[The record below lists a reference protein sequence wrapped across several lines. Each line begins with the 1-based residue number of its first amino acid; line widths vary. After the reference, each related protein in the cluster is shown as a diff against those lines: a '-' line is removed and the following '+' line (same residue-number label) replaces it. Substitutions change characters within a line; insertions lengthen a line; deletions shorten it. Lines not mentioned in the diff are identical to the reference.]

1 MGWVGD
7 SLRFS
12 PSFNHIL
19 IARLVVLFPSF
30 FFCFCL
36 VHVDLGCPNEGG
48 VSVDFSFLS
57 LICDSATIF
66 FMGCPSI
73 EFYLNLYLVFFRAFC
88 IYCMFCDVHSCVVA
102 SPPVFVHSSP
112 PFGCLFTSCF
122 LVISLVMS
130 LSFTCSLSLLS
141 FHFLLHLLF
150 LDPPCL
156 RLGSFP

>member
-12 PSFNHIL
+12 PSFNQIL

-30 FFCFCL
+30 FLCFCL

-57 LICDSATIF
+57 LVCDSATIF

-73 EFYLNLYLVFFRAFC
+73 EFYLNLYLVFSEHFVYIVCFAMCIFLVLRAAFC
-88 IYCMFCDVHSCVVA
+88 
-102 SPPVFVHSSP
+102 
-112 PFGCLFTSCF
+112 
-122 LVISLVMS
+122 
-130 LSFTCSLSLLS
+130 LSVL
-141 FHFLLHLLF
+141 
-150 LDPPCL
+150 
-156 RLGSFP
+156 